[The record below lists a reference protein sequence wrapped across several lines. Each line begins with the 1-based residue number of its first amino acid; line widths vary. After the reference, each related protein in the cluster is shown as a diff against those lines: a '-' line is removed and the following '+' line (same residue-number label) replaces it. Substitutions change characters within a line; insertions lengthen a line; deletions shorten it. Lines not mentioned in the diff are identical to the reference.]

1 MKKFYYIVGAVVT
14 AAAIFAFV
22 AVMLKKLKVS
32 LSIEGIDDVLE
43 EEEDNGDITLTIEN
57 DETEDSDVIIKEE
70 IESMLDE
77 EDIWLAEKYERHGFA
92 VSFLCLNKKLLKN
105 YSAWETVVL
114 SDEPLLSLLLSFAPP
129 LIIERK
135 NKAHRPKIISP
146 ARKAMRKFLKFCSIS
161 ITPYNNSIIH
171 TANNQ
176 QWIVK

>member
-77 EDIWLAEKYERHGFA
+77 EDI
-92 VSFLCLNKKLLKN
+92 
-105 YSAWETVVL
+105 
-114 SDEPLLSLLLSFAPP
+114 
-129 LIIERK
+129 
-135 NKAHRPKIISP
+135 
-146 ARKAMRKFLKFCSIS
+146 
-161 ITPYNNSIIH
+161 
-171 TANNQ
+171 
-176 QWIVK
+176 